1 MAKKEIAKADLPILK
16 SKVEDLVR
24 QYNAAEKVEETT
36 ELDDKIKE
44 AVNDYTCA
52 ARTIAFSEIKE
63 SPDAMLEAV
72 KRLTYQTIGVK
83 DVRPEGSK
91 VAVREVIDKGRPI
104 DLIKLENFCGH
115 IGAEADWYDQ
125 CQKLN
130 FLLTAK
136 KAKDLGIDPREV
148 NDSYAMSEIAKQ
160 IDLGDYLLL
169 GKGEDKNGGR
179 ERASIVSDAFEAVIA
194 AIYLDGSIDPA
205 REFVLR
211 FVMTAVEEKTIT
223 FKDYK
228 TKLQEIIQK
237 NPEEQL
243 QYVLAGESG
252 PDHNKR
258 FEVEVHLN
266 SNVIGRGIGRTKKQA
281 EQEAAREALALMGL

>member
-1 MAKKEIAKADLPILK
+1 
-16 SKVEDLVR
+16 
-24 QYNAAEKVEETT
+24 
-36 ELDDKIKE
+36 
-44 AVNDYTCA
+44 
-52 ARTIAFSEIKE
+52 
-63 SPDAMLEAV
+63 
-72 KRLTYQTIGVK
+72 
-83 DVRPEGSK
+83 
-91 VAVREVIDKGRPI
+91 
-104 DLIKLENFCGH
+104 
-115 IGAEADWYDQ
+115 
-125 CQKLN
+125 
-130 FLLTAK
+130 
-136 KAKDLGIDPREV
+136 
-148 NDSYAMSEIAKQ
+148 
-160 IDLGDYLLL
+160 DYLLL

-266 SNVIGRGIGRTKKQA
+266 SNVIGKGIGRTKKQA